1 MVCPTRIMVYARAMT
16 FPLRLAH
23 LVEACRQRAGRVLL
37 AALVLTLLALAVSWL
52 RLGIDTNTG
61 NMFAP
66 SLPWRQREI
75 AYDKAFPRDNN
86 LIVAVVRGATPEEA
100 DATAAQL
107 AAAVAHVPS
116 IRAVRRPD
124 AGAWFRRTGMLFLD
138 TAQLKSLLNRTIDA
152 QPFLGQL
159 AADPSARGLFA
170 ALTLVAVGV
179 EHGAATGPMQPALAA
194 FHATLQAALAGH
206 AAPLSWQNLL
216 AGKLA
221 ALAGPQRFVLITPVL
236 NHHALEPG
244 RVATDAVR
252 AAIARLP
259 AVKAGRASVAL
270 TGSVPLDDEQFASV
284 RKGAGEALLITGLL
298 VLVWLFLAA
307 RSWRLVVPIVVTLV
321 VGLALTTGFAA
332 LAVGTLNLVSV
343 AFAVLFVGIAVDF
356 AIQFCVRFREQLHL
370 YPEPKIAMMATGYHA
385 GPAIGMAALA
395 TAVGFLSFVPTDF
408 AGVAELG
415 LIAGAGMVIAL
426 VCSLTVLPA
435 MLALTRPRPEGE
447 EVGFAWAARLEDG
460 LAAYR
465 RPVLA
470 GFAAIAVLGVALLPH
485 IPFDGDPLHTQ
496 NPNTEAM
503 RTLRSLMSSPITT
516 PYTAEVIAPNA
527 AAADATAKR
536 LSALP
541 QVAQVRTLSSFVP
554 VHQAQKL
561 ALIQDAATLLMPSL
575 SPPSPAA
582 PVRASDIRLAARTAA
597 MAIARVVQKHEV
609 TPASTLA
616 LIGDDLA
623 KLERAPDATLF
634 AANDALTRFLPA
646 ALGDLRAGLG
656 AEPVTLVNLPSSISQ
671 GWRLPDGR
679 VRVEAVASP
688 AARQPSGLRRF
699 VDAVRSVAPN
709 AIGSAVVIVDS
720 GRTIVGAFRTAAIG
734 ALIAI
739 TILLALVLRRADDV
753 ARVLA
758 PLLLSALM
766 TAIAI
771 VAVPLPINFANIIAL
786 PLLLGVGVSFN
797 VYFVSN
803 HRGGARHFLGT
814 ATARAVLFSA
824 LTTGTAFG
832 SLAASAHPGTAS
844 MGVLLLVSLFCTLVA
859 TLVFLPSL
867 LAR

>member
-1 MVCPTRIMVYARAMT
+1 MT
-16 FPLRLAH
+16 LPLRLAH

-37 AALVLTLLALAVSWL
+37 AALILTLLALAAAWL
-52 RLGIDTNTG
+52 RLGIDTNTDHL
-61 NMFAP
+61 FAS

-75 AYDKAFPRDNN
+75 AYDKAFPQNNN
-86 LIVAVVRGATPEEA
+86 LIVAVVRGKTPEET
-100 DATAAQL
+100 DAAAAQL
-107 AAAVAHVPS
+107 AAALAHVPS

-124 AGAWFRRTGMLFLD
+124 AGAWFRQSGMLFLD
-138 TAQLKSLLNRTIDA
+138 TKELSALLNRTIDA

-159 AADPSARGLFA
+159 AADPTARGLFA

-179 EHGAATGPMQPALAA
+179 EHGAATGPMEPALAA
-194 FHATLQAALAGH
+194 FHHTLQAALAGK
-206 AAPLSWQNLL
+206 ADPLSWQQLL
-216 AGKLA
+216 AGGLA
-221 ALAGPQRFVLITPVL
+221 NLAGPERFVLITPVL
-236 NHHALEPG
+236 DNRVLEPG
-244 RVATDAVR
+244 KVATDAVR
-252 AAIARLP
+252 AAIAKLP
-259 AVKAGRASVAL
+259 EVKAGRVSVDL
-270 TGSVPLDDEQFASV
+270 TGSVPLADEQFASV
-284 RKGAGEALLITGLL
+284 RQGAGRDLLITGLL
-298 VLVWLFLAA
+298 VLLWLYLAA
-307 RSWRLVVPIVVTLV
+307 RSWRLVVPIVATLV
-321 VGLALTTGFAA
+321 VGLALTIGFAA

-356 AIQFCVRFREQLHL
+356 AIQFGVRFREQLHQ

-385 GPAIGMAALA
+385 GPAIGVAALA
-395 TAVGFLSFVPTDF
+395 TAAGFLSFVPTDF

-426 VCSLTVLPA
+426 ACTLTVLPA
-435 MLALTRPRPEGE
+435 MLALTRPRSEGA
-447 EVGFAWAARLEDG
+447 EVGYAWAGRIEDRLVPV
-460 LAAYR
+460 R
-465 RPVLA
+465 RLVLA
-470 GFAAIAVLGVALLPH
+470 GFAVVAVLGAVMLPR

-503 RTLRSLMSSPITT
+503 RTLKSLMSSPITT
-516 PYTAEVIAPNA
+516 PYVAEVVTRDV
-527 AAADATAKR
+527 AAADAMAKR

-554 VHQAQKL
+554 EDQAHKL
-561 ALIQDAATLLMPSL
+561 ALIQDAASLLMPSL

-582 PVRASDIRLAARTAA
+582 PVQASDIRLAARTAA
-597 MAIARVVQKHEV
+597 TAIERVVQKGEV
-609 TPASTLA
+609 KPGSTLA
-616 LIGDDLA
+616 LIGADLA
-623 KLERAPDATLF
+623 KLEKAPDATLF

-646 ALGDLRAGLG
+646 ALNDLRAGLG
-656 AEPVTLVNLPSSISQ
+656 AQQVTLANLPKPLVREWQ
-671 GWRLPDGR
+671 LPDGR
-679 VRVEAVASP
+679 VRVEAVAGPDARKP
-688 AARQPSGLRRF
+688 AGLRRF
-699 VDAVRSVAPN
+699 VTAVRSVAPD
-709 AIGSAVVIVDS
+709 AMGSAVVIVDS
-720 GRTIVGAFRTAAIG
+720 GETIVRAFRTAAIG
-734 ALIAI
+734 ALVAIAV
-739 TILLALVLRRADDV
+739 LLALVLRRADDV

-766 TAIAI
+766 TTIAI

-814 ATARAVLFSA
+814 ATARAIMFSA

-859 TLVFLPSL
+859 TLVFLPAL